1 MSQSTYGDHPDWFRS
16 TLSYDE
22 RGAALFGSSSSSY
35 SSGSEYDTEEAL
47 SQPTTDDGCV
57 ENVERATVPPRPIP
71 QPDRAQSPVTVR
83 YGSPHRPAPR
93 SPRGPSP
100 VRIRYITSEEKGPD
114 GKNLLT
120 QLCWHHD
127 CQWPALVKNNFKFC
141 SRTCGR
147 KVCGSFFSVL

>member
-1 MSQSTYGDHPDWFRS
+1 MSQSNDGEHEVLFRS
-16 TLSYDE
+16 TLPYED
-22 RGAALFGSSSSSY
+22 LFGSSSS
-35 SSGSEYDTEEAL
+35 GSDYDTEDAL

-57 ENVERATVPPRPIP
+57 ENVEGTTVSPRPVP
-71 QPDRAQSPVTVR
+71 RHARAQSPVTVR
-83 YGSPHRPAPR
+83 SDGNPRPAPR

-100 VRIRYITSEEKGPD
+100 VRIRYLTSEEKGPD

-147 KVCGSFFSVL
+147 KVCGSFFPVL